1 MLFCLP
7 CHSTM
12 CRDRVWLNKKEHQWE
27 RKCQG
32 WSVRTLEKSAI
43 SWETKIK
50 DYIMT
55 SSDIVHVK
63 NVTDLIGLIWSES
76 YLDSLLKEMAYK
88 QPLTAEYHFLVWR
101 SMTDTN

>member
-1 MLFCLP
+1 
-7 CHSTM
+7 
-12 CRDRVWLNKKEHQWE
+12 
-27 RKCQG
+27 
-32 WSVRTLEKSAI
+32 
-43 SWETKIK
+43 
-50 DYIMT
+50 MT